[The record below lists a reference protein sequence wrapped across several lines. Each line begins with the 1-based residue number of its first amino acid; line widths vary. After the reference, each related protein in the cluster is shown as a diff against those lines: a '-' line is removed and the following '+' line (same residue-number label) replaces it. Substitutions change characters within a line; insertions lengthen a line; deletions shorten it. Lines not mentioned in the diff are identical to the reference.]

1 MDDAADG
8 DCICSSCSPPACPA
22 AYIER
27 IAQQLDSAGVERGVA
42 GPCVAGRTSSA
53 VKLC

>member
-22 AYIER
+22 AYIVR
-27 IAQQLDSAGVERGVA
+27 IAQQLDGAGVGRDGA
-42 GPCVAGRTSSA
+42 GPCVAGWTSSA